1 MARYVIW
8 DKETPV
14 ITPVGEVFTAQ
25 QWKDRYP
32 MSKIDGIDLVISGE
46 SAVNG
51 AFCNEYT
58 SFVAIYK
65 GQGCDF
71 TGCETKQDHLDRIEQ
86 FEEENKQAGQ
96 DYVSPEE
103 RMAAAQEGQLLVMME
118 QLPEES

>member
-14 ITPVGEVFTAQ
+14 ITP
-25 QWKDRYP
+25 
-32 MSKIDGIDLVISGE
+32 GIDLVISGE

-71 TGCETKQDHLDRIEQ
+71 TGCETKQDHLDKIEE
-86 FEEENKQAGQ
+86 FEEANKQAGQ

-118 QLPEES
+118 QLPEE